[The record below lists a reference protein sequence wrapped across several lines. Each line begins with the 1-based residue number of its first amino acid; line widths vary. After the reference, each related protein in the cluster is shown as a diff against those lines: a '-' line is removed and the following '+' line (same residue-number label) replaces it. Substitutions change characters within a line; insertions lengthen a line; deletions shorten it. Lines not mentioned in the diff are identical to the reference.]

1 MKPIIFCLILF
12 LPLFTASSHKS
23 HQNQTID
30 PVRYGPVRYSSTPLP
45 DLPAIQNPRFISNS
59 NNMKANRLYSPLQIR
74 QMFKSKQFLNQALPS
89 NVPKFRITSSENDY
103 EVPDDVGMETQ
114 KILGSDSNKEALN
127 NDNSEVDDS
136 ERQRSVNNNNRA
148 RKKADVENSD
158 ENRKNNNKNNQKIR
172 KNGDETNRNEENKD
186 CDCGATPKCPPCGY
200 GTPGAG
206 ECRCAAT
213 PEAVCPSCNVGK
225 AIRQIHEAAQK
236 EVRWFNI
243 EKW

>member
-12 LPLFTASSHKS
+12 LTFFIASSHKS
-23 HQNQTID
+23 HQNQSID
-30 PVRYGPVRYSSTPLP
+30 PVKYRPVSYSSTPLS

-74 QMFKSKQFLNQALPS
+74 QIFKSKPFLNQALSS

-103 EVPDDVGMETQ
+103 ELPEDVGMETQ
-114 KILGSDSNKEALN
+114 KILGSDSNKETLN
-127 NDNSEVDDS
+127 NDNPGVDDS
-136 ERQRSVNNNNRA
+136 ERQGLVNSNRG
-148 RKKADVENSD
+148 RKKANVENSN

-172 KNGDETNRNEENKD
+172 KNVEETDGNEGNKE
-186 CDCGATPKCPPCGY
+186 CDCGAAQKCPPCGY

-206 ECRCAAT
+206 ECRCAT
-213 PEAVCPSCNVGK
+213 NPEAVCPSCNVGK

-236 EVRWFNI
+236 EVR
-243 EKW
+243 